1 MSGLAVQST
10 NTELKIFIPTIS
22 SRIVCKLL
30 SLPFSCNSSRKLARS
45 NPSRL
50 NMAFAAS
57 MIPTTCNFNPFSIIS
72 FCCWQRICSTRL
84 PPTVPIPQIKR
95 FKTWYSDRKKES
107 WITFRDLRN
116 DLESTTKEMLV
127 SEAPCAQAITL
138 IPLRPNVPK
147 SLPAIPGVCFIFS
160 PTIATV
166 ARFLSARIGEI
177 SPISISFA
185 NSSFSTSQARSAS
198 AFRTPIEVLFSDEA
212 CETRNTLIPFF
223 AKALKMR

>member
-10 NTELKIFIPTIS
+10 NTELKMFIPTIS
-22 SRIVCKLL
+22 SRIVCRLL
-30 SLPFSCNSSRKLARS
+30 SLPFSFSSSRKLARS
-45 NPSRL
+45 KPSRL
-50 NMAFAAS
+50 NIALAAS
-57 MIPTTCNFNPFSIIS
+57 MIPTTCSFSPFSIIS
-72 FCCWQRICSTRL
+72 FCCWQRICSTKL

-95 FKTWYSDRKKES
+95 FNTWYSDKKKES
-107 WITFRDLRN
+107 WMTFSDLRK

-138 IPLRPNVPK
+138 IPLRPSVPK

-177 SPISISFA
+177 SPISISLA

-198 AFRTPIEVLFSDEA
+198 ALRTPMEVLFSDEA
-212 CETRNTLIPFF
+212 WDTRNTLIPFF
-223 AKALKMR
+223 ASALKIR